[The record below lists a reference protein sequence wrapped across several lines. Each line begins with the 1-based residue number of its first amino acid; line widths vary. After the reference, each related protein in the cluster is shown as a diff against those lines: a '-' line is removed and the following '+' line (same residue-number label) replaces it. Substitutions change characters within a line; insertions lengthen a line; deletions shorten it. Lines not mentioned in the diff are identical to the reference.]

1 MNNDKMVIRY
11 YFSIIKVAIYRSLLI
26 IAFVLSFLCF
36 LFTESYAIKVNKRTL
51 QNGLVVL
58 HSESHNLPIVMVTLL
73 IKVSHLNEP
82 VEKAG
87 LANLTA
93 ELLTEGT
100 KNRTSSEISEE
111 IEFIGATLDVNV
123 LNDYTTISLSVLKKD
138 IQKGFELFS
147 DILLNPVFPEEELER
162 KKGLI
167 KGIIRQWEE
176 DPSFLAEHAFKK
188 EVFGD
193 FPYGR
198 LIEGSIDTLDAIKR
212 DDIISFY
219 KSYFLPNNSILSVA
233 GDLTEEELS
242 FIIDRY
248 LKNWEKSILP
258 PVIEHKID
266 VRRSKKTVKID
277 KDLTQANIIL
287 GHIGISRSN
296 PDYYA
301 ISIMNYILGG
311 GGFSS
316 RLMQKI
322 REEKGL
328 AYDVN
333 SAFISNKE
341 SGLFQVEVQTKNE
354 TANAVIS
361 EILNQ
366 LKNIRQNLVSDME
379 LSEAKSYLTGSFLRK
394 LDTTREIA
402 DFFAF
407 VEFHNLGLDYVDK
420 YSTYINSITKEDIL
434 KVAQKYLDIEN
445 YILVV
450 VADQEKASIKY

>member
-1 MNNDKMVIRY
+1 
-11 YFSIIKVAIYRSLLI
+11 
-26 IAFVLSFLCF
+26 
-36 LFTESYAIKVNKRTL
+36 
-51 QNGLVVL
+51 
-58 HSESHNLPIVMVTLL
+58 VMVTLL